1 MKPEPT
7 SRKFK
12 TDVEALRAL
21 KDSEILIDAD
31 APAWTPEQFARAVL
45 RKGFEPVPPKALLSL
60 RIDADVLAWFR
71 GQGRGYQ
78 SRMNA
83 LLRAYMDAAKE
94 REAKPQK
101 ANPANSTNRAKSKP
115 AKVDV

>member
-1 MKPEPT
+1 MKPEST

-12 TDVEALRAL
+12 TDIEALRAL

-31 APAWTPEQFARAVL
+31 APAWTPEEFARAVL

-94 REAKPQK
+94 QEAKPPK
-101 ANPANSTNRAKSKP
+101 AKPANSTTKAKRRP